1 MTDALLTTTLLALAG
16 AAAGFAGQRL
26 LRRLRRGT
34 SVHTGWLAGG
44 VALLWAVVGWRAGT
58 GAVPGWWVPVPL
70 ALAWFAALLTA
81 TDLRHRRLPDAL
93 TLPAYPVVAA
103 ATVVAATTGGG
114 WTVTTSA
121 LTGAVAYCVLHA
133 LVHLARPGSLG
144 AGDVKLSGSVG
155 GVLGAVGWPAMV
167 LATALAASMTLLL
180 RAASPHRWRE
190 GVPYGPGMLA
200 AACLVALFPGT
211 ALVGP

>member
-1 MTDALLTTTLLALAG
+1 MADQLLVPTLLALAG

-26 LRRLRRGT
+26 LGRLRRGT
-34 SVHTGWLAGG
+34 TVHIGWLAGG
-44 VALLWAVVGWRAGT
+44 VALLWAVVGWRVGA

-70 ALAWFAALLTA
+70 ALTWFAALLTA

-93 TLPAYPVVAA
+93 TLPAYPVVGA
-103 ATVVAATTGGG
+103 ATVVAASTGGG

-121 LTGAVAYCVLHA
+121 LTGALAYCVLHA
-133 LVHLARPGSLG
+133 MVHLATPGSLG

-155 GVLGAVGWPAMV
+155 AVLGAVGWPAMV
-167 LATALAASMTLLL
+167 LATALAASMTLVL
-180 RAASPHRWRE
+180 RAVSPRRWRD

-200 AACLVALFPGT
+200 ATCLVALFPGT
-211 ALVGP
+211 ALAGR